1 MKDSDLQDGD
11 QLDEQQT
18 DADFDWLANVYS
30 RHGAINHPSELH
42 GLMIGEIVGAMLR
55 TPGDLIAQI
64 LEHMGVE
71 ELDSERLANVAED
84 LVSFYHS
91 TSDAIA
97 KDSSSFNLLLPD
109 DDYALSERVD
119 SLVVWVRGFLEGI
132 AIAASDKLSKA
143 DTDLQEIL
151 RDFVDICQLDSRVEQ
166 DEAGEKEF
174 FEIVEYVRVG
184 VLNLYAELNQPDGD
198 AESAETTQVPPTLH

>member
-1 MKDSDLQDGD
+1 MKDSDLPDDD
-11 QLDEQQT
+11 QLDEQQSDT
-18 DADFDWLANVYS
+18 DFDWLANVYS

-42 GLMIGEIVGAMLR
+42 GLMIGEIVGAMRR

-71 ELDSERLANVAED
+71 ALDSERQANVAED
-84 LVSFYHS
+84 LVGFYHS
-91 TSDAIA
+91 TSDAMD

-132 AIAASDKLSKA
+132 AIAASDKLSQADA
-143 DTDLQEIL
+143 DTQEIL
-151 RDFVDICQLDSRVEQ
+151 RDLVDICQLDSRVEQ

-174 FEIVEYVRVG
+174 FEIAEYVRVG
-184 VLNLYAELNQPDGD
+184 VLNLYAELNQPEGET
-198 AESAETTQVPPTLH
+198 ESADKVQVPPTLH